1 MDGSKFTPKEVEVRD
16 LETGEEVYR
25 PDVAET
31 LLGIIRGAIEKVG
44 GTVETPDNVID
55 LFKKR

>member
-1 MDGSKFTPKEVEVRD
+1 MEKPRFIPEEVEVTD
-16 LETGEEVYR
+16 LATGEKVVR

-31 LLGIIRGAIEKVG
+31 ALDAIRDSFEHLG

-55 LFKKR
+55 LFKK